1 MPCLISNTHLYFLVF
16 NKRILCVGQEE
27 ELDINAL
34 LQWLHDERKKKAA
47 KKAKVLLAKD
57 EKEFSR
63 GKALVAHEE
72 DESIDVSLD
81 GLSYKEAHL
90 AFDMEKSPKLDD

>member
-1 MPCLISNTHLYFLVF
+1 MHCLISNTYSNFLVF
-16 NKRILCVGQEE
+16 NNRILCVGQEE
-27 ELDINAL
+27 ELDINVL

-63 GKALVAHEE
+63 AKALVAHEE
-72 DESIDVSLD
+72 DDSTDVSLD

-90 AFDMEKSPKLDD
+90 AFDREKSPKLDD